1 MKSIRNLTIF
11 AAFTTLA
18 SFAACG
24 QTAAGAN
31 FGNGQQT
38 RGISYV
44 TRRVPM
50 AVPNQIAG
58 GYFAAAGVPVGG
70 VGFGNPG
77 NPGNFGGQVI
87 GGARL
92 AQVQAVNPAPEAE
105 VASEALTPQ
114 ARQMLQRL
122 ARSGNAEARAALAEY
137 SAPAIPQTAPE
148 VE

>member
-1 MKSIRNLTIF
+1 MTSIRTLTIV
-11 AAFTTLA
+11 AGLTTLA

-24 QTAAGAN
+24 QVAAGGN
-31 FGNGQQT
+31 VGNGQQT

-50 AVPNQIAG
+50 GVPNQIAG

-70 VGFGNPG
+70 VGFGNQG
-77 NPGNFGGQVI
+77 NPGNFGGQAI

-92 AQVQAVNPAPEAE
+92 AQGQPVNPAPEAE

-137 SAPAIPQTAPE
+137 SAQAVHQAAPE
-148 VE
+148 AE

>member
-1 MKSIRNLTIF
+1 MTTIRNL
-11 AAFTTLA
+11 AVVASLTTLT
-18 SFAACG
+18 SLVACG
-24 QTAAGAN
+24 QVAAGGN

-77 NPGNFGGQVI
+77 NPGNLGGQVI

-92 AQVQAVNPAPEAE
+92 AQVQAVNHAPEAE

-114 ARQMLQRL
+114 ARLMLQRL
-122 ARSGNAEARAALAEY
+122 ARSGNVEARAALAEY
-137 SAPAIPQTAPE
+137 SNSTANRSVPE
-148 VE
+148 TE

>member
-1 MKSIRNLTIF
+1 MGTIRSLT
-11 AAFTTLA
+11 AVASLTTLA
-18 SFAACG
+18 SFVACG
-24 QTAAGAN
+24 QTAAGGN
-31 FGNGQQT
+31 LGNGQQT

-70 VGFGNPG
+70 VGVGNPG
-77 NPGNFGGQVI
+77 NPGNLGGQVI

-92 AQVQAVNPAPEAE
+92 TQVQAVNHAPEAE

-122 ARSGNAEARAALAEY
+122 ARSGNADARAALAEY
-137 SAPAIPQTAPE
+137 STSSAAEAE
-148 VE
+148 